1 MPAGA
6 MSLPHARI
14 VTRDVGTESPLTAAS
29 VRQLIAH
36 ASTAGRPG
44 RPARIHLHIDT
55 GGGVGCP
62 PDAWPLL
69 VAVACRLTRAGRIEV
84 VGVRPGRPI
93 SAARCGPGLAAETAR
108 LERAVVQARRLGLQ
122 PLSVGA

>member
-6 MSLPHARI
+6 MSQPQARI
-14 VTRDVGTESPLTAAS
+14 ATSDMGAESPLTAAS
-29 VRQLIAH
+29 VRQLIAL
-36 ASTAGRPG
+36 ASAAGRPG
-44 RPARIHLHIDT
+44 RPARIQLAIDT
-55 GGGVGCP
+55 GGGEGCS

-69 VAVACRLTRAGRIEV
+69 VAVACRLTRAGRIEI

-93 SAARCGPGLAAETAR
+93 DAVQRGSGLAAETAR

-122 PLSVGA
+122 PLSVG